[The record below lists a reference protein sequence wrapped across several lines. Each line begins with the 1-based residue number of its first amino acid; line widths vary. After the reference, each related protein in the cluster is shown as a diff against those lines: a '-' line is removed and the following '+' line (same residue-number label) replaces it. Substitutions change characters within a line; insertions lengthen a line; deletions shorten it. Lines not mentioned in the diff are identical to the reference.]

1 VRRQLIHFGVS
12 LILAICLL
20 GHVSEIFDHWDNTPL
35 TGNDIE
41 YSTVIVA
48 LIAGA
53 VFAIAHVAAIALR
66 AISAKF
72 CHLFS
77 LIVCLPF
84 SPNRDVS
91 ISHSPPQP
99 LRI

>member
-1 VRRQLIHFGVS
+1 VRRRLIHYGAT
-12 LILAICLL
+12 LILTLCIW
-20 GHVSEIFDHWDNTPL
+20 GHVSEIFDRWDNTPQ

-48 LIAGA
+48 LIVGA

-66 AISAKF
+66 AISATS
-72 CHLFS
+72 CHLF
-77 LIVCLPF
+77 LLVVCLPV